1 VLLLRI
7 RRSIPRRK
15 PYDVPATAS
24 PSLGAAG
31 RLPLVLDGPN
41 RETRTIR
48 EFRAVEV
55 PPKRKPRLS
64 GVSGIQGRQDSN
76 LQPPVLETGALPI
89 APRPWA
95 AARIVSAPSPG
106 AVVSGRAARGAVLRH
121 HRRIRRDR
129 RVERRGFAVADC
141 PRRGGSGRLDGICCL
156 VRTEEK
162 PLLGRILHSWRAR
175 TLTHSGSSSGSRAI
189 RASATG

>member
-1 VLLLRI
+1 VLPLRM
-7 RRSIPRRK
+7 RGSIPRRK

-141 PRRGGSGRLDGICCL
+141 SRRSRSRGVDGVLCLGRF
-156 VRTEEK
+156 EENTV
-162 PLLGRILHSWRAR
+162 LGRILLTWRER
-175 TLTHSGSSSGSRAI
+175 TRKPCGSNSGIPATR
-189 RASATG
+189 RCATG